1 MTTVHFS
8 TDTRAKTR
16 CVIFVRILIQCRTL
30 QIVPRTL
37 YNIRGI
43 LNNLECCAA
52 ITSTIFM
59 LLTQCLHGID
69 IELQIL
75 LDLLFGRM
83 VHFWQFYWL
92 AKYHKHRH
100 LQYRP

>member
-1 MTTVHFS
+1 MQNDNSPFEHSRFVPYSVHYQ
-8 TDTRAKTR
+8 KT
-16 CVIFVRILIQCRTL
+16 
-30 QIVPRTL
+30 
-37 YNIRGI
+37 
-43 LNNLECCAA
+43 LNNLKFCAS
-52 ITSTIFM
+52 ITSIVFM

-83 VHFWQFYWL
+83 FHFWQFYWL
-92 AKYHKHRH
+92 AKYHQHRH